1 MEENIISSTTFTG
14 IKLKCFSM
22 LIPIWLFHKYFDV
35 LLRNVASFIFIL
47 EMKTNDETEDIPDS
61 CRNDNVR
68 RENWK
73 KCIMLESLCG
83 QLSLV

>member
-1 MEENIISSTTFTG
+1 MEENILSSTTFSG
-14 IKLKCFSM
+14 IKLICFSI

-35 LLRNVASFIFIL
+35 LQRNVARFIFIL

-61 CRNDNVR
+61 GRNDNVR
-68 RENWK
+68 RVNWK
-73 KCIMLESLCG
+73 KWKMLESRSA